1 VPTEFD
7 LDKLRISAPTIARRS
22 QTLRPRI
29 PDRFIK
35 GPIPLAWITA
45 AAMLPGRCL
54 HVGVAIWYLAGLG
67 RREVVELRP
76 SALRLFGVS
85 RYAGYRALLRLEQA
99 GLVDVERNR
108 GRSAIVTIVFPT
120 ANTQPSPP

>member
-7 LDKLRISAPTIARRS
+7 LDKLRVRAPTIARRS

-29 PDRFIK
+29 PGRFIK
-35 GPIPLAWITA
+35 GPIPLVWITA

-76 SALRLFGVS
+76 AFSDCSGSAGTPATARCYVS
-85 RYAGYRALLRLEQA
+85 SRA
-99 GLVDVERNR
+99 GL
-108 GRSAIVTIVFPT
+108 ST
-120 ANTQPSPP
+120 